1 MHEPNKFSKEIETIK
16 NKGIIGLKKYNGR
29 IQCRVKKK
37 ADSAFRRIS
46 NLDDKKFE
54 TVQSEKEKESEESLW
69 NLWDTIKRNNIHIMG
84 ILE

>member
-54 TVQSEKEKESEESLW
+54 TVQSEKQKERKKKVKKAYG
-69 NLWDTIKRNNIHIMG
+69 TYG
-84 ILE
+84 TQ